1 MNFSVLMSIY
11 AETRSSD
18 LSQCLKSL
26 SQQTLPATEI
36 VMVRDGPVQST
47 VERCIE
53 SYQSTFLFRHLY
65 FPHNRGLGPALRD
78 GLEACN
84 YELVARVDSDDCSV
98 PERFKK
104 QAQFLHSKSNIS
116 VVGGE
121 LKEHYGNVTRDGISV
136 IRRSPMDDISIRLT
150 AKRRNPMNHPTVMFR
165 KIDVLACNSYE
176 FCPLFEDYYLWAKML
191 AQGYLLSNLPEV
203 LVETD
208 VDSDY
213 FRRRGGVTYLR
224 NELRLVRKLRHI
236 GFLSPMEAG
245 VFILS
250 RLPLRL
256 APVLLRQ
263 YIYRTY
269 LRTN

>member
-1 MNFSVLMSIY
+1 
-11 AETRSSD
+11 
-18 LSQCLKSL
+18 
-26 SQQTLPATEI
+26 
-36 VMVRDGPVQST
+36 
-47 VERCIE
+47 
-53 SYQSTFLFRHLY
+53 
-65 FPHNRGLGPALRD
+65 
-78 GLEACN
+78 
-84 YELVARVDSDDCSV
+84 
-98 PERFKK
+98 
-104 QAQFLHSKSNIS
+104 
-116 VVGGE
+116 
-121 LKEHYGNVTRDGISV
+121 
-136 IRRSPMDDISIRLT
+136 
-150 AKRRNPMNHPTVMFR
+150 MNHPTVMFR
-165 KIDVLACNSYE
+165 KTDVLACNSYE

-224 NELRLVRKLRHI
+224 NELRLVRKLRKI